1 MQGEFIKLAVI
12 FVVIMGMVLMKRKLS
27 EAMVVSILLTI
38 ILFQIPFLEAFLCL

>member
-1 MQGEFIKLAVI
+1 MQGELIKLAII

-38 ILFQIPFLEAFLCL
+38 ILFQIPLQKL